1 VSLTC
6 LQQKDSLPLDEFEK
20 LVIYMDVMP
29 NTQQLGVWLFT
40 GYVINIHIKME
51 PHWDP
56 MDTFR
61 MCGLTLLTR
70 QSTGGGLILH
80 EAGVVVDLKLL
91 GFMHFCQLDR
101 LNPMSVTRACM

>member
-6 LQQKDSLPLDEFEK
+6 LQQKDSLPPDEFEK

-40 GYVINIHIKME
+40 GYVINIHVKME

-56 MDTFR
+56 MDAFR

-101 LNPMSVTRACM
+101 LNPTSVTRACM